1 MFAINL
7 DNLKKIKYYFFLKK
21 TLSLFI
27 VYSRWG
33 HEYEKIFKEEESIK
47 ILKILGLTTDIKE
60 YQKIV
65 SEENLSQEFSL
76 KNIGETRNYLIEEI
90 NQNQLI
96 SFQ

>member
-60 YQKIV
+60 Y
-65 SEENLSQEFSL
+65 
-76 KNIGETRNYLIEEI
+76 
-90 NQNQLI
+90 
-96 SFQ
+96 